1 MHSEASH
8 HSFRHWGLPLLTSI
22 FLALSGCG
30 GGTSSVS
37 TTAGPFSV
45 GGTVSG
51 LDAGKTVSLVNN
63 GADLLTLSSNG
74 AFVFPGKL
82 AAAATFRVTVTSATQ
97 NCAVTAGAGT
107 LRDIDITGVSVVCG
121 PGTFADAAP
130 LAKARYSHTA
140 TLLPDGRVLAV
151 GGFDDTNAVATAEL
165 YDPATRAWSPA
176 GAMATARYLH
186 AATLLPNGKVLVSGG
201 ISGSTAVPTNELYDP
216 VTNTWSAAAPMIA
229 PRFSHTATLLNTG
242 KVLVSG
248 GLNVSTAIA
257 TAELYDP
264 ATNTWAATGSMAT
277 SRYYHTANLLPNGKV
292 VVTGGFSSTVV
303 ATAEQYDTATGTWAA
318 AGSMTQARHQH
329 AAALLADG
337 KLLVSGG
344 VNDDHGK
351 ATIASAELYDAS
363 TNSWSVV
370 GSMAQPRNRHT
381 ATVLANGK
389 VLVMGGVELGA
400 LGGETVLASAELYDP
415 VSKTWSSAGAM
426 SAPREKQTA
435 TMLTNGQVLFSG
447 GVKVHTSV
455 ATVEVFF

>member
-1 MHSEASH
+1 MHSDAFS
-8 HSFRHWGLPLLTSI
+8 HSFRRRSLLLLTSML
-22 FLALSGCG
+22 LALTACG
-30 GGTSSVS
+30 GGSSSV
-37 TTAGPFSV
+37 TAGGPFSV
-45 GGTVSG
+45 GGTVTG
-51 LDAGKTVSLVNN
+51 LSADRTVSLSNN
-63 GADLLTLSSNG
+63 GTDLVTLRANG
-74 AFVFPGKL
+74 AFAFPVKL
-82 AAAATFRVTVTSATQ
+82 AAAAAFRVAVTSATQ
-97 NCAVTAGAGT
+97 NCAVTAGSGT
-107 LRDIDITGVSVVCG
+107 LRDSDITGVTVTCG

-130 LAKARYSHTA
+130 LAKARHSHTA
-140 TLLPDGRVLAV
+140 TLLPDGQVLAV

-165 YDPATRAWSPA
+165 YAPATKAWSPA
-176 GAMATARYLH
+176 GAMGTGRYLH

-201 ISGSTAVPTNELYDP
+201 ISVSTAVPTNELYDP
-216 VTNTWSAAAPMIA
+216 ATNTWSVAAPMIA
-229 PRFSHTATLLNTG
+229 PRFSHTATLLSNG

-248 GLNVSTAIA
+248 GLNVSTAVA

-277 SRYYHTANLLPNGKV
+277 SRYFHTASAMPNGKV
-292 VVTGGFSSTVV
+292 VVSGGFSSTDV
-303 ATAEQYDTATGTWAA
+303 ATAEQYDSATGTWAA
-318 AGSMTQARHQH
+318 AGFMTFARRQH
-329 AAALLADG
+329 TAAVLADG

-344 VNDDHGK
+344 VNDANGK

-381 ATVLANGK
+381 ASLLSNGK

-435 TMLTNGQVLFSG
+435 TLLANGQVLFSG
-447 GVKVHTSV
+447 GVKVQTAV
-455 ATVEVFF
+455 TTVELYF

>member
-1 MHSEASH
+1 MHSEASN
-8 HSFRHWGLPLLTSI
+8 HSFRHWGLLLLTSI
-22 FLALSGCG
+22 FLALAGCG

-37 TTAGPFSV
+37 TIEGPFSV

-51 LDAGKTVSLVNN
+51 LAAGKTVSLVNN

-74 AFVFPGKL
+74 AFAFPVKL

-97 NCAVTAGAGT
+97 NCAVTGGAGT
-107 LRDIDITGVSVVCG
+107 LRNIDITSVTVVCG

-151 GGFDDTNAVATAEL
+151 GGFDDTNAVAAAEL
-165 YDPATRAWSPA
+165 YDPATKAWSPA

-201 ISGSTAVPTNELYDP
+201 ISVSTAVPTNELYDP

-229 PRFSHTATLLNTG
+229 PRFSHTATLLNNG

-292 VVTGGFSSTVV
+292 VVTGGFSNTVV

-351 ATIASAELYDAS
+351 ATIASAELYDPS

-381 ATVLANGK
+381 ASVLANGK

-415 VSKTWSSAGAM
+415 ASKTWSSAGAM

-435 TMLTNGQVLFSG
+435 TLLNNGQILFSG
-447 GVKVHTSV
+447 GVKVQTAV
-455 ATVEVFF
+455 TTVELYF